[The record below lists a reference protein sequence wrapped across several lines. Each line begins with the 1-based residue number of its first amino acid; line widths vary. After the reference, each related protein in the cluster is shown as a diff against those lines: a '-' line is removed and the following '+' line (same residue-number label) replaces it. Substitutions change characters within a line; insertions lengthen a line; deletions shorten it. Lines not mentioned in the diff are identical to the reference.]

1 MNKLFNKDTLH
12 RSVTLGVIT
21 ILLWGL
27 AAYGWYV
34 VYLWV
39 VPIPLV
45 SAILT
50 LAVISIPV
58 VVYRWMARSQRLA
71 SLSESRM
78 AKRVR
83 PVLDFTRR
91 AVVVLLVIGTFVL
104 VAPRLVTGI
113 STGPFTSGLT
123 AIPPHRTAVVF
134 GAGLLRDGRPSPL
147 LRERVETAADLYLTG
162 KVEKI
167 LMSGDNRFV
176 NYNEPAAMRE
186 YALRLGVPDSA
197 IVLDYAGRRT
207 YDTCYRALAI
217 FGVADAILVT
227 QDYHLSRTIYT
238 CRTLGINATGVAAKR
253 STTYLRL
260 PPILDNGRE
269 SLATWGAFWELYI
282 SHPTPVLGK
291 PEPIFP
297 PPAELTS

>member
-1 MNKLFNKDTLH
+1 MNEPFNRRTLRH
-12 RSVTLGVIT
+12 LATLGAIA
-21 ILLWGL
+21 IFLWGL

-39 VPIPLV
+39 MPIPV
-45 SAILT
+45 ASVILT
-50 LAVISIPV
+50 LAVIPIPFV
-58 VVYRWMARSQRLA
+58 AYRWMAHSQRLA

-78 AKRVR
+78 ARRAR
-83 PVLDFTRR
+83 PLLDFTRR
-91 AVVVLLVIGTFVL
+91 AIVVLFVIGTFVL

-113 STGPFTSGLT
+113 YTWPF
-123 AIPPHRTAVVF
+123 AADPANVPPHRTAVVF
-134 GAGLLRDGRPSPL
+134 GAGLLWDGRLSPL
-147 LRERVETAADLYLTG
+147 LRERVETAADLYLAG

-176 NYNEPAAMRE
+176 NYNEPAAMQE
-186 YALRLGVPDSA
+186 YALRLGVPDNA

-217 FGVADAILVT
+217 FGVEDAILVT
-227 QDYHLSRTIYT
+227 QDYHLSRAIYT

-253 STTYLRL
+253 TTTYLRL

-297 PPAELTS
+297 SLGE